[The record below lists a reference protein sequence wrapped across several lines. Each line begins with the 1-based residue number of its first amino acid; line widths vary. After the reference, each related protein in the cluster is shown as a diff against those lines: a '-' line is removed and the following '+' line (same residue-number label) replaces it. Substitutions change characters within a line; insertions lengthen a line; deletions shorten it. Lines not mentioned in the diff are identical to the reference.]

1 MRSRII
7 FLAATVMALAL
18 AVLCGYIFCVRSVF
32 ARSGSMIAVAAYII
46 FLAASIPVCDLL
58 HEGGHL
64 LVGAC
69 CKMGVKLN
77 KYRPFAPSSVDVSPT
92 GERSMR
98 GRMIAV
104 ALAGLALNAAC
115 CVLGAVA
122 ACFSG
127 VFCVFCVILPYSLYL
142 LVINGVPDDRNGAV
156 NDGMLAHGLISRS
169 DAALVMLAILR
180 VQGMVNGGMKLKD
193 VPEECL
199 LNVPQLPEDD
209 INFIILT
216 KLRYEYY
223 LARGDMQSAEKYLS
237 RYQSIKQ
244 YLPAE
249 YRQ

>member
-1 MRSRII
+1 MRSRLI
-7 FLAATVMALAL
+7 FLAAVVSALAL
-18 AVLCGYIFCVRSVF
+18 AGLCGYVFCVRSVF
-32 ARSGSMIAVAAYII
+32 VQSGTLIAVAAYVI
-46 FLAASIPVCDLL
+46 FLAASIPVCDLI

-77 KYRPFAPSSVDVSPT
+77 KYRPFAPSSVDVSPI
-92 GERSMR
+92 GERAMR

-104 ALAGLALNAAC
+104 ALAGIAFNAVC

-127 VFCVFCVILPYSLYL
+127 VFCAFCVILPYSFYL

-156 NDGMLAHGLISRS
+156 NDGMLAHGLITCSNS
-169 DAALVMLAILR
+169 SVVMLAILR
-180 VQGMVNGGMKLKD
+180 VQGMVNGGIKLKD
-193 VPEECL
+193 VPEEYL
-199 LNVPQLPEDD
+199 LSVPQLPEDD
-209 INFIILT
+209 VNFIILT

-223 LARGDMQSAEKYLS
+223 LARGDMQSAQKYLS
-237 RYQSIKQ
+237 RYESIKQ
-244 YLPAE
+244 YLPVE